1 MGAIIIACSALAL
14 WRPGLFAWV
23 APHVAPLLGVIMF
36 GMGMTLRW
44 EDFSHVFLR
53 PRDIVLGLAAQF
65 GCMPLLAFLLCRLFR
80 LPPDLAMGVIL
91 VGAAPGVTA
100 SNVLT
105 FIARGDVPYSV
116 ALTAVATFLSLG
128 LMPLLTWLLGGVWVP
143 VDVWGLFLSI
153 VNIVLLPVLLGLT
166 AHRFCRPLT
175 QKALPF
181 LPLLSSLVI
190 TLVVAGI
197 IAVNAERILH
207 AEASVFLVVIVHGA
221 GPDAFFTDLGHCR
234 SPVQRLAEHFR
245 GAAFQLFSHPPAR
258 RGNNKGAGMNSRFL
272 PILGGTMIVAGTAI
286 GAGML
291 ALPMISAGMWFYWS
305 VGLLLVSWF
314 CMFRSSQ
321 AILEVNLHFEP
332 GDSFHTLVR
341 ELLGP
346 FWSTLNGLAV
356 AFVLYTLVY
365 AYVSGGGSVVQQSLA
380 PILGSTPPR
389 LLSSLLFALLLTVCV
404 WWSSKMVDRLSVL
417 LMGGMALSFLLSISG
432 MIGHIRLD
440 TLQTPRA
447 AAAGPSSSGELCP
460 PI

>member
-91 VGAAPGVTA
+91 VGTAPGGTA

-207 AEASVFLVVIVHGA
+207 AEASVFLVVIVHNLLGLALGYILARAWNLGESRSRALCLEVGTQNSGLATALALTHFSPASAIAGA
-221 GPDAFFTDLGHCR
+221 LFSVWQNISGALLSNYFHTRPL
-234 SPVQRLAEHFR
+234 
-245 GAAFQLFSHPPAR
+245 GAATT
-258 RGNNKGAGMNSRFL
+258 KE
-272 PILGGTMIVAGTAI
+272 
-286 GAGML
+286 
-291 ALPMISAGMWFYWS
+291 
-305 VGLLLVSWF
+305 
-314 CMFRSSQ
+314 Q
-321 AILEVNLHFEP
+321 A
-332 GDSFHTLVR
+332 
-341 ELLGP
+341 
-346 FWSTLNGLAV
+346 
-356 AFVLYTLVY
+356 
-365 AYVSGGGSVVQQSLA
+365 
-380 PILGSTPPR
+380 
-389 LLSSLLFALLLTVCV
+389 
-404 WWSSKMVDRLSVL
+404 
-417 LMGGMALSFLLSISG
+417 
-432 MIGHIRLD
+432 
-440 TLQTPRA
+440 
-447 AAAGPSSSGELCP
+447 
-460 PI
+460 